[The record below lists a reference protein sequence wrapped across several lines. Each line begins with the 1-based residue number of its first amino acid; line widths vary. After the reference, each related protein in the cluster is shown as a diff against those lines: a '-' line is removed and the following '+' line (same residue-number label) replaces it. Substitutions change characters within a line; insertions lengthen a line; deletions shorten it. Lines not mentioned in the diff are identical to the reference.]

1 MKRLSNRDKRLL
13 VYFAILL
20 VVAAWRYL
28 PRPWKPART
37 IQTAHYTIAST
48 ATAEQTEQIARVVEI
63 LYQSYSNKFS
73 TLPTFTPNHP
83 RLKLL
88 LYKDRAEMRRINPG
102 LGWAEAFYRKP
113 YCRSYYSA
121 EETNPYHWML
131 HEAVHQLNAEV
142 AHIDLKKWLEEG
154 LAEYFSTS
162 RIKDTQLL
170 LGHPDPNTYPVWWL
184 DEIATDPDL
193 TQNIS
198 NHSVI
203 PLRAII
209 TNHGGPRMRS
219 HVNLYYLHWWTLTH
233 YLVESQQ
240 TSSNATKLIQSGG
253 DLKSVEQLFGPVDN
267 LQTNWHAHVRDLKR
281 RLP

>member
-1 MKRLSNRDKRLL
+1 VKRLSNSDKRLL

-20 VVAAWRYL
+20 AVAAWRYV
-28 PRPWKPART
+28 PRPWKPAR
-37 IQTAHYTIAST
+37 IVETAHYTIAST
-48 ATAEQTEQIARVVEI
+48 ATAEQAEQIAHVVEI

-88 LYKDRAEMRRINPG
+88 LYRDRAEMRRINPG

-113 YCRSYYSA
+113 YCRAYYSA
-121 EETNPYHWML
+121 EEMNPYHWML
-131 HEAVHQLNAEV
+131 HESVHQLNTEV
-142 AHIDLKKWLEEG
+142 AHVHLEKWLEEG

-162 RIKDTQLL
+162 RIKDDQLL

-184 DEIATDPDL
+184 DEIATDADL
-193 TQNIS
+193 NQNIA
-198 NHSVI
+198 NGSVI

-209 TNHGGPRMRS
+209 TNHGGPRMNS

-233 YLVESQQ
+233 YLFESKP
-240 TSSNATKLIQSGG
+240 TSSSALKLIEAGG
-253 DLKSVEQLFGPVDN
+253 DLKSIEQFLGPIEN
-267 LQTNWHAHVRDLKR
+267 LQTNWHAHVRELKR